1 MNFELTEDQKMLR
14 DMVQRFGEA
23 ELSTSTS
30 SDDHQGRLSAST
42 VAQLKDLGLLGLA
55 EDGGDLAFAAVALY
69 ELARR
74 DTAAA
79 LFVADHCAAYAA
91 LDTCGQ
97 AAGAVFALPH
107 VAEVQLDEVNG
118 EVQATARLSVPFLDH
133 ISAFVMR
140 VGLPGHAGLV
150 RASAHLLG
158 ETRAHEM
165 LGLHGVRYESAVLN
179 ANVDVVGGQV
189 AVATLS
195 AWHTVALA
203 AILAG
208 IARAGY
214 SEGLKYAQERRQ
226 FGKALVEF
234 QATQFKLADMATR
247 ADAAW
252 LGVVRAACA
261 SDVSGQYALGRQA
274 VAYAKQA
281 AKLCTDEGLQLHG
294 GYGYTREY
302 PIERLYRDARALAAI
317 SG

>member
-23 ELSTSTS
+23 ELSASAPT
-30 SDDHQGRLSAST
+30 DDHRSRLSAST

-91 LDTCGQ
+91 LDTCGL

-107 VAEVQLDEVNG
+107 VTEVQLDEVNG
-118 EVQATARLSVPFLDH
+118 EVQATAKLSVPFLDH
-133 ISAFVMR
+133 VSAFVMR

-158 ETRAHEM
+158 ETQAHEL
-165 LGLHGVRYESAVLN
+165 LGVRGVRYESAVLN
-179 ANVDVVGGQV
+179 GAVEVVGGER

-214 SEGLKYAQERRQ
+214 LEGLQYAQERKQ

-252 LGVVRAACA
+252 LGVVRAASATDVA
-261 SDVSGQYALGRQA
+261 SQYTWGRQA
-274 VAYAKQA
+274 VMYAKAA

-302 PIERLYRDARALAAI
+302 PIERLYRDARALSAI
-317 SG
+317 AG